1 MSRALTTL
9 FRDETLASQLSPA
22 LFALLDFQSGA
33 VRVWSGLGTKT
44 WDGNDYIGLGNFGSV
59 SSVEETTDVRANSI
73 AFQLTGVPS
82 SLIAT
87 ILSDNYQG
95 RTAKLWIGSLDASG
109 NVIADPYLIFAGRM
123 DNVEIDEG
131 PNTSVVRVFA
141 ESRLIDLQRSK
152 ERRFTHEDQ
161 QINYSGDLGLK
172 FMPTANSKPFVW
184 GGETIPA
191 AGGGEGSGTGGDN
204 LE

>member
-1 MSRALTTL
+1 MSRALTAL
-9 FRDETLASQLSPA
+9 FRTETLASQLSPA

-44 WDGNDYIGLGNFGSV
+44 WNGNSYTGLGNFGSV

-73 AFQLTGVPS
+73 AFQLTGVPTA
-82 SLIAT
+82 LIAT
-87 ILSDNYQG
+87 VLADNYQG
-95 RTAKLWIGSLDASG
+95 RTAKLWVGSLDASG

-123 DNVEIDEG
+123 DNIEIDEG
-131 PNTSVVRVFA
+131 PNTSVIRVFA

-161 QINYSGDLGLK
+161 QNDYPGDLGLK

-191 AGGGEGSGTGGDN
+191 AGGGEGSGSTSTN